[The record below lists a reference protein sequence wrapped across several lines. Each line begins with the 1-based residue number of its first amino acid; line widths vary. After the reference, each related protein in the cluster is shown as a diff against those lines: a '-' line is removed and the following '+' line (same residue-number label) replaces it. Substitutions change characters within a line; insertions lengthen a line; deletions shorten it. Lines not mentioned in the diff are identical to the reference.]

1 MTLNPFENDAIEEET
16 TRRFLCCLHNLSDKD
31 GFDGMMPRDIYN
43 RLGYEAVL
51 GEDATGQRV
60 DWIVNSC
67 TMKGY
72 IEPAENT
79 DKIQMTDDGHKHCLS
94 AYCNGLSY
102 K

>member
-43 RLGYEAVL
+43 RLGYEAVT
-51 GEDATGQRV
+51 GEDAV
-60 DWIVNSC
+60 AESIVNSC
-67 TMKGY
+67 TKKGY
-72 IEPAENT
+72 IEHTENT
-79 DKIQMTDDGHKHCLS
+79 DKINMTDDGHKHCLS